1 MRNWAHS
8 LLGQEE
14 RGVERSSYSMEEE
27 GGLVILLGWE
37 AFVPLHV
44 FLTDKLPKKR
54 KIAFKR
60 FDLQELTQFEQFSCF
75 WNLS

>member
-1 MRNWAHS
+1 
-8 LLGQEE
+8 
-14 RGVERSSYSMEEE
+14 MEEE

-44 FLTDKLPKKR
+44 FLTYKLPKKE